1 MTPLRVS
8 GTGYGRFSEFN
19 IEIPTGCVALVGPNG
34 SGKSRLLQTIQ
45 LALFANGSRDLAP
58 WVAPWADRMQ
68 IEMEFLHDSDTY
80 RVRRTYKTGGRGTA
94 TLDLEIHTV
103 EGWAPLTRETTK
115 ATQDLIERTLG
126 MTAATFAASSF
137 LTQGDAGAF
146 PEADATSR
154 KQLLGEILDPSGL
167 WPTLAEL
174 AQKERRT
181 VERNIVVLTTQAG
194 ATAEVAA
201 QLPMLTAQADQT
213 AAALHVAETAHTA
226 AETQLDQARQALNA
240 AEAAMHRARAAT
252 DRANNTRETYQQAV
266 NALNTATM
274 EADGLAEAIAR
285 LHAYE
290 AEIAQIEPLETL
302 QAEQTRQQAVHD
314 QEKQNLATW
323 TAQLSELE
331 RAHQAALN
339 AHLKAVAEAAWCR
352 VELERVTDT
361 QVGEAHCDR
370 CDQILGVQARA
381 AAIASLTTET
391 ADRERDVTARTA
403 EMEDAARKVADARN
417 LVDTWQLPDVN
428 REDFTGRLRTAR
440 QALTLRS
447 DLAVHIARM
456 QHSHDQLD
464 QLRFNAQACKQQLD
478 EAVADAA
485 AANEMAAG
493 GAQAVTA
500 VSIGAQA
507 VTDSRATLDHWKAE
521 NVRIDER
528 RTRAAAAADELRTA
542 TARIETMQANAEVLR
557 TAERAYGRDGVP
569 AYLVE
574 HAVPT
579 IEAET
584 NRILELLPT
593 SDGVVLN
600 VEITTQK
607 TLKSDTTEVRETLD
621 ILVADQDGVRPYE
634 TFSGGE
640 KTRLNIA
647 LRIALARLL
656 THRQGAESRL
666 LAIDEPE
673 YLDQQGQEGLVE
685 VIQSVAGDFDT
696 VIVVS
701 HVPDVRD
708 AFDTVIEIVKS
719 DGVSEIAGREAE
731 VAA

>member
-1 MTPLRVS
+1 
-8 GTGYGRFSEFN
+8 
-19 IEIPTGCVALVGPNG
+19 
-34 SGKSRLLQTIQ
+34 
-45 LALFANGSRDLAP
+45 
-58 WVAPWADRMQ
+58 
-68 IEMEFLHDSDTY
+68 
-80 RVRRTYKTGGRGTA
+80 
-94 TLDLEIHTV
+94 
-103 EGWAPLTRETTK
+103 
-115 ATQDLIERTLG
+115 
-126 MTAATFAASSF
+126 
-137 LTQGDAGAF
+137 
-146 PEADATSR
+146 
-154 KQLLGEILDPSGL
+154 
-167 WPTLAEL
+167 
-174 AQKERRT
+174 
-181 VERNIVVLTTQAG
+181 
-194 ATAEVAA
+194 
-201 QLPMLTAQADQT
+201 
-213 AAALHVAETAHTA
+213 
-226 AETQLDQARQALNA
+226 
-240 AEAAMHRARAAT
+240 
-252 DRANNTRETYQQAV
+252 
-266 NALNTATM
+266 
-274 EADGLAEAIAR
+274 
-285 LHAYE
+285 
-290 AEIAQIEPLETL
+290 
-302 QAEQTRQQAVHD
+302 
-314 QEKQNLATW
+314 
-323 TAQLSELE
+323 
-331 RAHQAALN
+331 
-339 AHLKAVAEAAWCR
+339 
-352 VELERVTDT
+352 
-361 QVGEAHCDR
+361 
-370 CDQILGVQARA
+370 
-381 AAIASLTTET
+381 
-391 ADRERDVTARTA
+391 
-403 EMEDAARKVADARN
+403 
-417 LVDTWQLPDVN
+417 
-428 REDFTGRLRTAR
+428 
-440 QALTLRS
+440 
-447 DLAVHIARM
+447 M

-507 VTDSRATLDHWKAE
+507 VTDARATLDHWKAE
-521 NVRIDER
+521 NVRVDER
-528 RTRAAAAADELRTA
+528 RTRAAAAADELLTA

-673 YLDQQGQEGLVE
+673 DLDQQGQEGLVE
-685 VIQSVAGDFDT
+685 VIRSVAGDFDT